1 MSNGSSD
8 QGSDI
13 YTGKYAPGLNQYCY
27 TSGYAGKQNTTL
39 FQLVNY

>member
-1 MSNGSSD
+1 MSNDSSV

-13 YTGKYAPGLNQYCY
+13 CTGKDAPGLNQYCY
-27 TSGYAGKQNTTL
+27 TSGYAGKKNTTL